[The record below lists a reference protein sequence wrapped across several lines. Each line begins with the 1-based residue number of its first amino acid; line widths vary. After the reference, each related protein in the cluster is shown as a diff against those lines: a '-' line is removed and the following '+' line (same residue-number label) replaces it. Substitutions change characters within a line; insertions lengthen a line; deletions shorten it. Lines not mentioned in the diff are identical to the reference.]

1 MLLKKIELDANV
13 SGVRLIR
20 GMPVPLRDLMIQPT
34 STLKPPQP
42 PIEYHHI
49 YPMATYVCLPGEND
63 YYLVIMVTEA
73 GLQFSLAAL
82 RDLDGQRSLTVQHN
96 IEIVA
101 PTFYEDENSENSL
114 TSDKSVPCFHQV
126 CIMHLTLLLCPH

>member
-1 MLLKKIELDANV
+1 
-13 SGVRLIR
+13 
-20 GMPVPLRDLMIQPT
+20 
-34 STLKPPQP
+34 
-42 PIEYHHI
+42 
-49 YPMATYVCLPGEND
+49 MATYVCLPGEND